1 MRLATYNIRH
11 GAPAGR
17 LAANRSMARSVA
29 ALGADIV
36 ALQEVDRRVVRSW
49 FADQA
54 ALAGRSS
61 GMVAHFAP
69 ARPFGPGGA
78 YGNALLVRGR
88 TERTRVVQLP
98 GAGEARVALFA
109 SVVVRDVALTA
120 VSTHLQ
126 NRRAGA
132 GHHTAPGQLAALLDE
147 LSGWPEPWCV
157 MGDLNLRADD
167 VCPVFAAAGLTAVR
181 PGPTFPAD
189 VPRIGIDW
197 IATRGLG
204 TGHAEVPDL
213 RTSDH
218 RPILATFPL
227 PPGGLRPGGFPH
239 SGDPAADPSADTDE

>member
-1 MRLATYNIRH
+1 VRLATYNIRH

-17 LAANRSMARSVA
+17 LAANRAMARSVA
-29 ALGADIV
+29 ALRADVV
-36 ALQEVDRRVVRSW
+36 ALQEVDRHVVRSW

-54 ALAGRSS
+54 SLAGRSS
-61 GMVAHFAP
+61 GMVAHFAR
-69 ARPFGPGGA
+69 ARPFGPAGA

-88 TERTRVVQLP
+88 TERTRILELP
-98 GAGEARVALFA
+98 GDGEARVALFA
-109 SVVVRDVALTA
+109 SVVVHDRPLTA

-126 NRRAGA
+126 NRRAGVA
-132 GHHTAPGQLAALLDE
+132 QRTALEQLTALLDE

-167 VCPVFAAAGLTAVR
+167 VSPAFVAAGLTAAR
-181 PGPTFPAD
+181 AGPSFPAD

-204 TGHAEVPDL
+204 IGHAEVPDL

-218 RPILATFPL
+218 RPVVATF
-227 PPGGLRPGGFPH
+227 GFPH
-239 SGDPAADPSADTDE
+239 SGGRAADASADTNA